1 MERITRG
8 RARILLVLFAIV
20 VVLFGFKLYDLQIV
34 KTGGG
39 STDNVTTFTTY
50 TTVKAARGDI
60 LDKNGN
66 VLVSNRA
73 SYNLVLNHYVILT
86 ADGTNDYL
94 YKLIKCCQE
103 NGIEY
108 DEHFPVT
115 RERPFTSTLA
125 EQSSAWQSH
134 FQTYLNVVEMDSD
147 ISAPL
152 LIDQL
157 RKYYKIP
164 ETWTHEEARL
174 VIGLRY
180 EMDLR
185 SCVGSLPIYVF
196 LEDVSDADLSA
207 IMELNIPGL
216 NVEASTVREYNTP
229 YAAHILG
236 YVGKM
241 NPSQWETYKNDPD
254 YTMDSEIGQDGFEA
268 AFEQYLHGVDGLRE
282 DTVTTAGELVSSRY
296 LVEPKAGSNV
306 EVSIDV
312 NLQRA
317 AEETMEQVIMALRN
331 QEEGKDGQDAEGGAV
346 VALDVK
352 TGQVL
357 VCSSYPTYD
366 LSTFFE
372 DYSAILDADFA
383 PLFNRALQGIYPP
396 GSTYKM
402 SMAIAGIDSG
412 IIDSGTK
419 IYDHG
424 IWDQDG
430 SGRDKYSNFQL
441 YCLQYTSYGQLHQDM
456 NAAEA
461 LMVSC
466 NYFFYELGD
475 KISLT
480 AMDNTAK
487 GLGLG
492 EPTGIELPEQIG
504 HRANRETKKLLYK
517 GEAGE
522 WFQADK
528 ITAAIGQSDNRFT
541 PMQLCVYASALAN
554 RGTRYRSTFLNRVVS
569 SDYRKLVFENTPS
582 VLSTFEIS
590 DDAYLAYTQGMYLV
604 THGNG
609 EWSGTGSKFF
619 KDYPIAVAAKTGTA
633 QTDAGSDASDNG
645 AFVCYAPYD
654 DPQIAIAVY
663 GEKAGHGSTLAEVAK
678 AILDVYFEVGE
689 VGDVT
694 TNENQVS

>member
-1 MERITRG
+1 MERVTRS
-8 RARILLVLFAIV
+8 RARLLLILFSIIAVLYT
-20 VVLFGFKLYDLQIV
+20 FKLYDLQIIQ
-34 KTGGG
+34 TGG
-39 STDNVTTFTTY
+39 STDNTTTFTVY

-60 LDKNGN
+60 LDTNGN
-66 VLVSNRA
+66 LLVSNRA
-73 SYNLVLNHYVILT
+73 SYNMVMNHYVLLT
-86 ADGTNDYL
+86 ANGTNNYL
-94 YKLIKCCQE
+94 YQLVQRCKE
-103 NGIEY
+103 AGIEY
-108 DEHFPVT
+108 TEHFPIS
-115 RERPFTSTLA
+115 RERPFTYTFEDLNAS
-125 EQSSAWQSH
+125 WQSH
-134 FQTYLNVVEMDSD
+134 FQSFLNMVEMDSD

-152 LIDQL
+152 LVNRL
-157 RKYYKIP
+157 RDYYRIP
-164 ETWTHEEARL
+164 AEWTDEDARL

-185 SCVGSLPIYVF
+185 SCVKSLPIYIF
-196 LEDVSDADLSA
+196 LEDISDQALSS

-216 NVEASTVREYNTP
+216 NVEASTVREYNTQ

-236 YVGKM
+236 YVGPM
-241 NPSQWETYKNDPD
+241 NAEQWEKYKDNPD
-254 YTMDSEIGQDGFEA
+254 YTMDSRIGQDGFEA
-268 AFEQYLHGVDGLRE
+268 AFEEYLHGVDGLRVDE
-282 DTVTTAGELVSSRY
+282 VTTDGDLVRSY
-296 LVEPKAGSNV
+296 YEIEPKAGSNV

-317 AEETMEQVIMALRN
+317 AEETMEQVITDLRN
-331 QEEGKDGQDAEGGAV
+331 QEDGEDGKDAEGGAV

-372 DYSAILDADFA
+372 DYNSILEADFG
-383 PLFNRALQGIYPP
+383 PLFNRALLGIYPP

-402 SMAIAGIDSG
+402 SMAIASIDSG
-412 IIDSGTK
+412 VINSGTK

-424 IWDQDG
+424 VWDQDG
-430 SGRDKYSNFQL
+430 TGRDKYKDFQL
-441 YCLQYTSYGQLHQDM
+441 YCLQYTNYGQLHQDM

-475 KISLT
+475 RTGLS
-480 AMDNTAK
+480 AMDATAK

-492 EPTGIELPEQIG
+492 EPTGIELAEYIG
-504 HRANRETKKLLYK
+504 HRANKETKKQLYK
-517 GEAGE
+517 GEDAS
-522 WFQADK
+522 WFQADQ

-541 PMQLCVYASALAN
+541 PMQLCVYASTLAN

-569 SDYRKLVFENTPS
+569 ADYRSLLYQNTPS
-582 VLSTFEIS
+582 VLSTFDIS

-604 THGNG
+604 THGNS
-609 EWSGTGSKFF
+609 EWSGTASKVF
-619 KDYPIAVAAKTGTA
+619 KNYPIAVAAKTGTA

-645 AFVCYAPYD
+645 AFVCYAPFD

-663 GEKAGHGSTLAEVAK
+663 GEKAGHGSTLANVAK

-689 VGDVT
+689 IGDAT
-694 TNENQVS
+694 SNENQVS